1 MKCLEDLKAM
11 VRFPLVAQKENIA
24 QLPLFSLPP
33 LFVTIDAYLIF
44 RAVLEKGSKPSRGRP
59 FGPPFPGGV
68 PKAEIGCGEVIGNRR
83 CFPGRA
89 LLLPAVMMLFRDSP
103 DRSGL
108 LFSGVVSRH
117 KFKLC

>member
-1 MKCLEDLKAM
+1 M
-11 VRFPLVAQKENIA
+11 
-24 QLPLFSLPP
+24 
-33 LFVTIDAYLIF
+33 TIDAYLIF

-83 CFPGRA
+83 CCFPGRT
-89 LLLPAVMMLFRDSP
+89 LLPAVLLFRDSP

-108 LFSGVVSRH
+108 LFSGVVRFHGRYIKILTLLINWNPDLLSEQT
-117 KFKLC
+117 C